1 MSTHISFTPEELVL
15 QQLLEYEEEPL
26 RTLPSG
32 EELKGRLR
40 DEIRLA
46 LSQVDSP
53 EIHSLVETCFDQI
66 VVVFGRLALIETNL
80 RKLDM
85 LLESLSIFDVL
96 QYEIRNFVQFLETEA
111 LANERL
117 DARLLETLDG
127 ICYGISHDIK
137 RIFERELS
145 GDIRNQT
152 TPIVYGKIV
161 HSHGLLTNCFQ
172 QSLITLLQLFNRS
185 VDPLSIFNDFEERVR
200 QSLILCNDLSALLRV
215 VRTAEHQTTPESLG
229 QVVQSALNFRDNSM
243 HYLMYRDW
251 RGYERLALALIAA
264 IEANSDVKDLLHQF
278 NCFLEVLY
286 GHVKMRAV
294 LKDMFPSGGEEVGQE

>member
-1 MSTHISFTPEELVL
+1 MSTQIAFTPEDLVL

-26 RTLPSG
+26 RMLPSG

-40 DEIRLA
+40 DEIRFA
-46 LSQVDSP
+46 LSQIENP
-53 EIHSLVETCFDQI
+53 QIQILVETCFEQI
-66 VVVFGRLALIETNL
+66 VVVFGRLALIESNL
-80 RKLDM
+80 RKLDT

-111 LANERL
+111 LTNEGL
-117 DARLLETLDG
+117 DAKLGETLDG

-145 GDIRNQT
+145 GDIRRQT

-172 QSLITLLQLFNRS
+172 QSLITLLQVFNRS
-185 VDPLSIFNDFEERVR
+185 VDPLRIFNDFEERVR
-200 QSLILCNDLSALLRV
+200 QSLILCNDLAALLRV
-215 VRTAEHQTTPESLG
+215 VRTAEHQPTPESLN
-229 QVVQSALNFRDNSM
+229 QLVQSALNFRDNSM
-243 HYLMYRDW
+243 QYLMYRDW
-251 RGYERLALALIAA
+251 RGYERLALALIGA
-264 IEANSDVKDLLHQF
+264 IEANSDAKDLLHQF
-278 NCFLEVLY
+278 NCFLELLY

-294 LKDMFPSGGEEVGQE
+294 LKDIFPSGDNTTED

>member
-1 MSTHISFTPEELVL
+1 
-15 QQLLEYEEEPL
+15 
-26 RTLPSG
+26 
-32 EELKGRLR
+32 
-40 DEIRLA
+40 
-46 LSQVDSP
+46 
-53 EIHSLVETCFDQI
+53 
-66 VVVFGRLALIETNL
+66 VFGRLALIESNL
-80 RKLDM
+80 RKLDT

-111 LANERL
+111 LTNAGL
-117 DARLLETLDG
+117 DARLAETLDG

-185 VDPLSIFNDFEERVR
+185 VDPLRIFNDFEERVR
-200 QSLILCNDLSALLRV
+200 QSLILCNDLAALLRV
-215 VRTAEHQTTPESLG
+215 VRTAEHQATPESLN
-229 QVVQSALNFRDNSM
+229 QLVQSALNFRDNSM

-264 IEANSDVKDLLHQF
+264 IEANSDAKDLLHQF
-278 NCFLEVLY
+278 NCFLELLY

-294 LKDMFPSGGEEVGQE
+294 LKDMFPSGGEEIAE